1 MKKVFYAT
9 LALGALILAS
19 CQKENSVELPKVDS
33 PVFTAHLDAGTKTVL
48 NGQKSEW
55 VSDDAIR
62 VLNESGASAN
72 YTTSD
77 NGAIATFTTTT
88 EGFTGTKFV
97 ALYPAAPAGHV
108 TWESSRY
115 IKKLWLKNI
124 QTAVKGSY
132 DSDAHIAYAYTD
144 NSTLNFKNLVS
155 LLKFT
160 IAEGSKEVSSISVS
174 VPTPSGNQ
182 GYISGNFTYDSTEGV
197 YYNEGGSQ
205 YTTATLTGTF
215 EAGKSYYMAVLP
227 GTYSSLTLKVND
239 KEYKTKAT
247 ESVFNASKV
256 YDLGSID
263 VQDEQKEIVMTIDK
277 QNSWDNL
284 YIYAW
289 DSSDNKPFG
298 AWPGKLVEGK
308 TVTFPKTYY
317 KGEMNFIFSTTVT
330 DNSKTVHTVKTKD
343 QKQTLTEDFPFTLPS
358 DENYFVL
365 FNTEFTGKDGKGPYN
380 ANYVYAWY
388 VVSETTTPPTTSNIS
403 NIWPGNEIKDH
414 EVYSYKFVE
423 LTSSPASYNF
433 ILHYQ
438 GPAENYQS
446 GDLTTGKDSVTKGT
460 TNYRF

>member
-33 PVFTAHLDAGTKTVL
+33 PVFTAHIDAGTKTVL
-48 NGQKSEW
+48 NAEGTKSEW
-55 VSDDAIR
+55 VSGDAIR
-62 VLNESGASAN
+62 VLNESKTAAK
-72 YTTSD
+72 YTTTD
-77 NGAIATFTTTT
+77 NGATATFKTDV
-88 EGFTGTKFV
+88 EGFTGTQFI
-97 ALYPAAPAGHV
+97 ALYPADPARDV
-108 TWESSRY
+108 TWKPDFPQF
-115 IKKLWLKNI
+115 INGLWLKNQ
-124 QTAVKGSY
+124 QTAVAGSY
-132 DSDAHIAYAYTD
+132 DSGAHLAYAYTE
-144 NSTLNFKNLVS
+144 NSTLNFKNMVA

-160 IAEGSKEVSSISVS
+160 IAEGSKEVSTISVS
-174 VPTPSGNQ
+174 VPKPESGNV
-182 GYISGNFTYDSTEGV
+182 GYLSGYFTYDSNNAKC
-197 YYNEGGSQ
+197 YNEGGSL
-205 YTTATLTGTF
+205 YETVSLIGTF

-227 GTYSSLTLKVND
+227 GKYSSLTLKVND

-298 AWPGKLVEGK
+298 AWPGTLVEGN

-317 KGEMNFIFSTTVT
+317 KGDINYIFSTTVT
-330 DNSKTVHTVKTKD
+330 DNSKTVHTVQTKD
-343 QKQTLTEDFPFTLPS
+343 QKQTLTEDFTFTLPS

-365 FNTEFTGKDGKGPYN
+365 FNTDFTDKEDNKSYN
-380 ANYVYAWY
+380 ATYVYAWQGGNT
-388 VVSETTTPPTTSNIS
+388 VSSA
-403 NIWPGNEIKDH
+403 WPGVQISEH
-414 EVYSYKFVE
+414 TVYSYKYVDFTKTKATDADLSKV
-423 LTSSPASYNF
+423 YNF
-433 ILHYQ
+433 ILSNGSKQ
-438 GPAENYQS
+438 TDN
-446 GDLTTGKDSVTKGT
+446 LTTGTHSVTKGT